1 MKTITFCLQHLCTAH
16 LSSDWLV
23 LFASWASILGEALT
37 GKGTQVQ
44 FDIETGI
51 PLHHA
56 EPLLLFFI
64 LFTLL
69 GAIGALGDRGRFFD
83 AAAPITGLDRAVI
96 SPGKGV
102 KSALGL
108 NEKGRLHMC
117 GVSQNVI

>member
-1 MKTITFCLQHLCTAH
+1 MP
-16 LSSDWLV
+16 
-23 LFASWASILGEALT
+23 
-37 GKGTQVQ
+37 GKGTQAQ
-44 FDIETGI
+44 FDIETRI
-51 PLHHA
+51 PLNQA

-69 GAIGALGDRGRFFD
+69 GAIGALGAHRRFVD

-108 NEKGRLHMC
+108 NEKGGLHVC
-117 GVSQNVI
+117 GVNQNEN

>member
-1 MKTITFCLQHLCTAH
+1 M
-16 LSSDWLV
+16 V

-37 GKGTQVQ
+37 GKGTQAQ

-51 PLHHA
+51 PLNQA

-69 GAIGALGDRGRFFD
+69 GAIGALGDRRRFVD

-108 NEKGRLHMC
+108 NEKGGLHVC
-117 GVSQNVI
+117 GVNQNEN